1 MIRAIGLVE
10 FFSIAR
16 GIEVADQMMK
26 AANVELLLSSAT
38 CPGKYITLV
47 HGDVAAVENSVNTAI
62 RLGGEFLV
70 DHLIIPNVDEQ
81 IFPAIT
87 GSSSVDNIRAIGV
100 IESFAIASLIIA
112 ADACVK
118 AASVDLLELRIGSG
132 IGGKSYVVMTGDV
145 SDVNAAVKA
154 GVETIQDTGNLVCHT
169 VIPSPHVSFK
179 KTLL

>member
-10 FFSIAR
+10 FYSIAR
-16 GIEVADQMMK
+16 GIEVADQMLK
-26 AANVELLLSSAT
+26 AANVELILSSAT
-38 CPGKYITLV
+38 CPGKYITLI
-47 HGDVAAVENSVNTAI
+47 HGDVAAVENSVNAAV

-87 GSSSVDNIRAIGV
+87 GSSSVDNIRAVGV

-132 IGGKSYVVMTGDV
+132 IAGKSYVVMTGDV

-154 GVETIQDTGNLVCHT
+154 GVEIIKDTGNIVCYT
-169 VIPSPHVSFK
+169 VIPSPHADFK
-179 KTLL
+179 RTLL

>member
-1 MIRAIGLVE
+1 MIKAIGLVE
-10 FFSIAR
+10 FYSIAR

-26 AANVELLLSSAT
+26 AANVDLLLSSAT

-47 HGDVAAVENSVNTAI
+47 HGDVAAVENSVNTAV

-100 IESFAIASLIIA
+100 IESFAIASLIVA

-132 IGGKSYVVMTGDV
+132 IAGKSYVVMTGDV

-154 GVETIQDTGNLVCHT
+154 GVDTIKDTGNIVCHT
-169 VIPSPHVSFK
+169 VIPSPHASFK